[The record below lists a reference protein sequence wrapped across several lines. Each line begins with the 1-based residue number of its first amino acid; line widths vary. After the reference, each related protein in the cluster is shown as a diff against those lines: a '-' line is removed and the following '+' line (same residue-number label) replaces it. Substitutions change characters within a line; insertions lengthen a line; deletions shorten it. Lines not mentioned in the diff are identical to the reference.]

1 MKKRL
6 ATLLAILLTIVTG
19 AWADGPFRNHRYDS
33 FKTLPAVSNNDIVF
47 IGNSITNMFNWWE
60 ALGSNQRIK
69 GRGNSGA
76 VTQEVLD
83 NLESMIA
90 GQPAKVFLMIGTNDL
105 GTAGIDNPTYVA
117 RQIETIITRIRKE
130 SPATQIYCQ
139 SILPSGLRNAEKILK
154 TNELVSAWIAEK
166 ADAKVTYVDLY
177 PLLNDGNGQIK
188 NTQNNGTSANSYDN
202 LHLTALG
209 YQAWLK
215 AIESYL
221 PADCRCQIPEGIQT
235 LGSGL
240 GGSPGMRSTYF
251 GALPVKTSDILMI
264 GDEMIH
270 GFEWHEVLGAD
281 FKDRGSG
288 WGYPGVNIA
297 NMTAELDAIFGGNE
311 GKVTKQTPK
320 AICLYAGVADC
331 NDANYN
337 EATVKANYKALVDGI
352 RAKVNATTPIFLMT
366 LAPHPTA
373 ANNDHAK
380 ALNAYMQTLAESD
393 ANLHVIDLY
402 QAAMNGSARQEK
414 YFMGTNNAYISGLG
428 YIAFAN
434 AIKTHVNSVLGSSY
448 TCITQDQ
455 AQANLDRF
463 NTRKPI
469 GDATNLYT
477 TIDNYVGTGIGQY
490 PAAAVNAYKST
501 IEPAFTALQSLVPN
515 TSVDFAAAKTTL
527 VQSLNAL
534 TASMASGKQ
543 YALSTPN
550 RNNLYAYTDGE
561 GLNAMTS
568 NPGYKNCRWIFESRG
583 DGSFNIKNADK
594 NVYMDPS
601 AAHDTQIKM
610 SATAPSAGWTLD
622 YSDALGLYIIKSG
635 TTSQLNT
642 TDKQGNPIFNWH
654 NTSNATNRSDT
665 GCQWLVEDVTDMPI
679 VTNPDPINVV
689 TGMAQEGAAT
699 LVDGH
704 IYTITNHQQDGS
716 CYPLYVTSGLQVG
729 AKNALAAKSYGN
741 RAQFRAVSKG
751 GNVWAFQSVLT
762 NQWLIWKGNDSGY
775 NNNAGVLDTYNATYC
790 NLTITAVTNITNGK
804 LITGKRS
811 NGTEEGTFIQNAD
824 GTWNKWRGAT
834 VGYTGTYSDI
844 YTFGDVTNGTDGEQ
858 IVEEPVLDYITVTAK
873 TGSGVGTS
881 GFATQWTYGSMPA
894 ITLAAGAN
902 NMQANADGTLNL
914 YMGTRGNTYTITAPA
929 GYVITGYSA
938 TVSGENNTITPS
950 EGGKAITTTAAGVEL
965 LVSGLSAESTT
976 FTITGQNTPNKFA
989 DFKIHFSKTID
1000 LIFSQSID
1008 EANWLR
1014 VTNTRSA
1021 GYALTAKDGDA
1032 AGTLL
1037 HSSQTNAADDGQLF
1051 AFVGDNENG
1060 FYIYSKKLGKGLT
1073 LTAAN
1078 TNNATAVTWTTG
1090 TPTKWYL
1097 LDTHLSANNGYM
1109 LATSKSAT
1117 TSMNMYGGVGQDIKF
1132 YTAPDGGG
1140 SLWNVSMVDT
1150 NPTVIHYVVNGTKKY
1165 DDANQ
1170 WVGQLKIQKGS
1181 FTSETLLQQDINGQT
1196 FNAYLPK
1203 SNDEVTLSN
1212 FDLHGW
1218 KFACTK
1224 GSNGEYTVTYTADQE
1239 TEYQYL
1245 GFRPDAQW
1253 YRIPA
1258 IVTAHNGDLVSIYDW
1273 RVCHSDVGFGEVDQ
1287 HMRRSSNNGKTWS
1300 NEVKIADGNGG
1311 GKVFGAA
1318 FGDPALVADRES
1330 GKMTLLTVSGTTAYP
1345 YATATDHNLIS
1356 VQFSEDNGQ
1365 TWSEPKE
1372 ITQQFWGK
1380 AGAILADADTEAAST
1395 TFAYSGFFGSGKLVQ
1410 SRVVKVGQYY
1420 RIYGAMLCRGK
1431 NVQGAYVVYSDDM
1444 GQTWNLLG
1452 GDNTVKAASGSDEPK
1467 VEELPNGDVLLSC
1480 RKYYGR
1486 YFNIWHWNTL
1496 PTVSNKAGAGQ
1507 WGSAVDTNT
1516 LGTGIK
1522 VGSNSCNGE
1531 ILFVDCQK
1539 EDGTPAKLML
1549 QSLPSANDR
1558 SGVEI
1563 WYKDITDPA
1572 TYVDVNTFASNWT
1585 RGLRVSPQSPAS
1597 FSAYSTMT
1605 VQRDGRIGFLYEEGP
1620 ATYCI
1625 VYVPLTLEKITG
1637 KGYKALGD
1645 VDGNGVVNKDDV
1657 SVLTDIIVE
1666 KKTNNGRT
1674 DINKDGKVSVADTTK
1689 LISVL
1694 K

>member
-33 FKTLPAVSNNDIVF
+33 FKTLPAVSTNDVVF

-130 SPATQIYCQ
+130 SPATQVYCQ
-139 SILPSGLRNAEKILK
+139 SILPSGLRDGAKIRK
-154 TNELVSAWIAEK
+154 TNELVSAWIEAK
-166 ADAKVTYVDLY
+166 ADAKVTYVNLY
-177 PLLNDGNGQIK
+177 PLLDDGNGQIK
-188 NTQNNGTSANSYDN
+188 DTQNNGTSANSYDN

-209 YQAWLK
+209 YQKWLE
-215 AIESYL
+215 AIKSYL
-221 PADCRCQIPEGIQT
+221 PADCQSQIAEGIET

-240 GGSPGMRSTYF
+240 GGSAGMRSTYF
-251 GALPVKTSDILMI
+251 GALPVKSSDILMI

-281 FKDRGSG
+281 FKDRGIG

-311 GKVTKQTPK
+311 GKVTKKTPN
-320 AICLYAGVADC
+320 AVCLYAGVADC
-331 NDANYN
+331 NGNNYDEDN
-337 EATVKANYKALVDGI
+337 VKAAYKALVDGI
-352 RAKVNATTPIFLMT
+352 REKVGITKPIFLMT
-366 LAPHPTA
+366 LAPHPTL
-373 ANNDHAK
+373 ANNERAK
-380 ALNAYMQTLAESD
+380 ALNTYIKSLANVDATLQ
-393 ANLHVIDLY
+393 VIDLY
-402 QAAMNGSARQEK
+402 EAAMNGSARQES
-414 YFMGTNNAYISGLG
+414 YFTGTNSAYISGLG

-434 AIKTHVNSVLGSSY
+434 AIKTAVNSTLSSSY
-448 TCITQDQ
+448 TCITLEE
-455 AQANLDRF
+455 AQANLNRF
-463 NTRKPI
+463 NARKAI
-469 GDATNLYT
+469 GDATNLYA
-477 TIDNYVGTGIGQY
+477 TISNYAGDGIGQY
-490 PAAAVNAYKST
+490 PTSAVNAYKSA
-501 IEPAFTALQSLVPN
+501 IDPAFTALQSLNPT
-515 TSVDFAAAKTTL
+515 TSVDFSAAKTTL
-527 VQSLNAL
+527 VQSLNAVN
-534 TASMASGKQ
+534 ASAVNGKMF
-543 YALSTPN
+543 ALSTPN
-550 RNNLYAYTDGE
+550 RNSLYAYTDGE
-561 GLNAMTS
+561 TLNAMTS
-568 NPGYKNCRWIFESRG
+568 NPGYKNFRWIFESRG

-594 NVYMDPS
+594 DAYMNPS
-601 AAHDTQIKM
+601 ASHNTQIQM
-610 SATAPSAGWTLD
+610 SATAPAAGWTME

-635 TTSQLNT
+635 TTTQLNT
-642 TDKQGNPIFNWH
+642 TDKQGLPIYNWH
-654 NTSNATNRSDT
+654 DTSTATNRSDL
-665 GCQWLVEDVTDMPI
+665 GCQWLIEDVTDMPI
-679 VTNPDPINVV
+679 VASPDPINVV
-689 TGMAQEGAAT
+689 TGTAQEGAAT
-699 LVDGH
+699 LIDGH
-704 IYTITNHQQDGS
+704 IYTITNHQQNGT

-729 AKNALAAKSYGN
+729 AANALAAKSYGN

-751 GNVWAFQSVLT
+751 EGKWAFQSVLT
-762 NQWLIWKGNDSGY
+762 DQWLIWKGDSEGY
-775 NNNAGVLDTYNATYC
+775 NGNAGVLDTYDATYC
-790 NLTITAVTNITNGK
+790 DLTITAASNITNGK

-811 NGTEEGTFIQNAD
+811 NGTEPGTFVQNAN
-824 GTWNKWRGAT
+824 GTWNRWRGAT
-834 VGYTGTYSDI
+834 VGYTDTYSNL

-858 IVEEPVLDYITVTAK
+858 IVEAPVLDYITVTAA

-881 GFATQWTYGSMPA
+881 GYASKWTFGSTPA

-902 NMQANADGTLNL
+902 NMQASADGTLNL
-914 YMGTRGNTYTITAPA
+914 YMGTRGNTYTITAPS

-938 TVSGENNTITPS
+938 TVSGNNNTITPS
-950 EGGKAITTTAAGVEL
+950 EGGKAITTTSAGVEL
-965 LVSGLSAESTT
+965 SVTGLTAQSTT
-976 FTITGQNTPNKFA
+976 FTITGSNTANKFS
-989 DFKIHFSKTID
+989 DFKIHFCKTAD

-1008 EANWLR
+1008 EAVWLR
-1014 VTNTRSA
+1014 VTNTRST
-1021 GYALTAKDGDA
+1021 GYALTVKDDDA
-1032 AGTLL
+1032 SGTQL
-1037 HSSQTNAADDGQLF
+1037 HSAQTNAADDGQLF

-1078 TNNATAVTWTTG
+1078 TSNATAVTWTTG

-1097 LDTHLSANNGYM
+1097 LDTYLSANNGYM
-1109 LATSKSAT
+1109 LTPAKSAT

-1140 SLWNVSMVDT
+1140 SLWNVSIVDST
-1150 NPTVIHYVVNGTKKY
+1150 PTVIHYVVSGTKKY
-1165 DDANQ
+1165 DDANL
-1170 WVGQLKIQKGS
+1170 WVGKLKIQKGS
-1181 FTSETLLQQDINGQT
+1181 FTSETYITEDQNGQT

-1212 FDLHGW
+1212 FNLHGW
-1218 KFACTK
+1218 KFASSK
-1224 GSNGEYTVTYTADQE
+1224 DSNGEFTVTYTADQE

-1258 IVTAHNGDLVSIYDW
+1258 IVTAQNGDLVSIYDW
-1273 RVCHSDVGFGEVDQ
+1273 RVCHNDVGFGEVDQ
-1287 HMRRSSNNGKTWS
+1287 HMRRSTNNGKTWTA
-1300 NEVKIADGNGG
+1300 EEKIADGKGG

-1330 GKMTLLTVSGTTAYP
+1330 GKMTLITVSGTTLYP
-1345 YATATDHNLIS
+1345 SATATDHNLIS
-1356 VQFSEDNGQ
+1356 LQHSEDNGQ

-1444 GQTWNLLG
+1444 GDTWNLLG
-1452 GDNTVKAASGSDEPK
+1452 GDNTVKAAPGSDEPK

-1496 PTVSNKAGAGQ
+1496 PTAQSKAGNGQ
-1507 WGSAVDTNT
+1507 WGSVVDTNT

-1522 VGSNSCNGE
+1522 VGGNSCNGE
-1531 ILFVDCQK
+1531 ILFVECQK

-1572 TYVDVNTFASNWT
+1572 TYTDVNTFASNWT
-1585 RGLRVSPQSPAS
+1585 RGLRVSPQSPDS

-1637 KGYKALGD
+1637 KTYKALGD

-1657 SVLTDIIVE
+1657 SVLSDIII
-1666 KKTNNGRT
+1666 KKKQDNGRA
-1674 DINKDGKVSVADTTK
+1674 DINKDGNVSVSDTST
-1689 LISVL
+1689 LIRVL